1 MDGVEFCRRKASN
14 PALAEVPVVVISAI
28 ADATRLPAESGIR
41 ATFPKPI
48 TIEQLLRCIDIWGGS
63 ARIGN

>member
-1 MDGVEFCRRKASN
+1 
-14 PALAEVPVVVISAI
+14 VVVISAI

-48 TIEQLLRCIDIWGGS
+48 TIEQLLRCIDIWGGT